1 MRGNGGLKMTT
12 FVTRRFCL
20 ISLIVALL
28 AATLAIAIG
37 NQPPIS
43 RSWTKPQVIS
53 CNPDAMACLSQ
64 QMGEG

>member
-1 MRGNGGLKMTT
+1 MTT

-28 AATLAIAIG
+28 AATVAIAIG

-43 RSWTKPQVIS
+43 RSWTKPQGVL
-53 CNPDAMACLSQ
+53 CHTDADACLSQ
-64 QMGEG
+64 QMGGG